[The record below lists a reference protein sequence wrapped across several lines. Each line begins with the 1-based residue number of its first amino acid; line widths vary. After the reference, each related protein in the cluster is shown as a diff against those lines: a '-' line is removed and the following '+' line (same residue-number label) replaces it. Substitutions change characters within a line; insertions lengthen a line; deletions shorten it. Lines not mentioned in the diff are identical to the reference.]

1 MGLFSTNLSIGA
13 SKMSSVCLLL
23 HYIIL
28 QHTTSHKIM
37 LPPCVKLYLTSEHD
51 AIQRTHNT
59 FSHSAAP
66 NQTKLHLVAPH
77 TIPASCVSRTTY
89 FVCDTVIISVIYHH
103 LSTSESLGSFSFDVW
118 VAAVWYKY
126 SDFTETFPGF
136 MFGTTW
142 SMDASTTSLQTVIE
156 LQLIC
161 TQVDLELAINYWA
174 IYSAVPMGEEL
185 FMWRMGRH
193 GRSSKLKLHFLE
205 ACSYWSISGREILG
219 RFASD
224 GTCWAHQA
232 SGLGF

>member
-126 SDFTETFPGF
+126 SDFTENIPRFYNN
-136 MFGTTW
+136 TTQRP
-142 SMDASTTSLQTVIE
+142 SS
-156 LQLIC
+156 
-161 TQVDLELAINYWA
+161 WA
-174 IYSAVPMGEEL
+174 ILTTGLYTPQCRWVKSSLCEEWVDMGEA
-185 FMWRMGRH
+185 W
-193 GRSSKLKLHFLE
+193 
-205 ACSYWSISGREILG
+205 SYSCIFWKPAPTGV
-219 RFASD
+219 
-224 GTCWAHQA
+224 
-232 SGLGF
+232 